1 MAPPQKTPP
10 TSRIV
15 RSEDIDDRIGRL
27 IHEINEGRKEPDV
40 RRIIA
45 ATLRGRKGGAGVWKV
60 PPRAWR
66 QEVNALYGTVID
78 NVRYTLDPH
87 DLELFQSP
95 SRTVQMGIGDCDDMV
110 ILLGALLRGAGY
122 PCRIKVI
129 GMAGSNEF
137 SHVYLL
143 AGLPPS
149 QPTRWIALDPSRED
163 HPPGWEFPPSKV
175 GLKRVYEVDDQQ
187 GGNM

>member
-1 MAPPQKTPP
+1 MAPPQKTRP

-15 RSEDIDDRIGRL
+15 RSSDIDDRIGRL
-27 IHEINEGRKEPDV
+27 IHEINEGRKDHDV

-45 ATLRGRKGGAGVWKV
+45 TTLRGRNARGGVWKV
-60 PPRAWR
+60 PPRAWGK
-66 QEVNALYGTVID
+66 EIEALFDTVIK
-78 NVRYTLDPH
+78 NVRYTLDPD

-95 SRTVQMGIGDCDDMV
+95 SRTLQMGIGDCDDMV

-143 AGLPPS
+143 AGVPPAR
-149 QPTRWIALDPSRED
+149 PTRWVALDPSRED
-163 HPPGWEFPPSKV
+163 HKPGWEYPAAKV
-175 GLKRVYEVDDQQ
+175 GLSRVYEVDDQQ
-187 GGNM
+187 GGT